1 MSRRWR
7 VVLAIVLAIP
17 VALYAAAVVLVGKT
31 FGRKAVRQFIS
42 GTFLGTKARPLTSQT
57 FKPTPGRLER
67 GKYLVEGLV
76 ACFWCHSERD
86 AQTRLPTAGKLG
98 AGVNDPD
105 FPKPILTALVFPNI
119 TPDPETGSGKWTDDM
134 LARAIREGVG
144 HDGRPLIPLMP
155 YESFRHL
162 SDEDLASII
171 VYLRS
176 IPPVRNPLPGMK
188 AKFPFSL
195 LVKGIP
201 EPLTTS
207 VPQPDVTTPAKLGE
221 YMTKIA
227 ECFAC
232 HEGEDPDG
240 HSLPFGGGHVFDEDP
255 SGPVAAANL
264 TSDPSGIAY
273 YDENTFIRA
282 LRTGRVGARELKI
295 MPWRRFGK
303 LSDDDLRAMFAY
315 LRSLPPVKHRV
326 DNTEPPTY
334 CRICRNKHGG
344 GAQN

>member
-1 MSRRWR
+1 MSRRWK
-7 VVLAIVLAIP
+7 IVLAIILAIP
-17 VALYAAAVVLVGKT
+17 LVLYVATASLIGRT

-57 FKPTPGRLER
+57 FEPTLVRLER

-76 ACFWCHSERD
+76 ACFWCHSEHD
-86 AQTRLPTAGKLG
+86 ALTRLPLAGKLG
-98 AGVNDPD
+98 AGVNDPE

-119 TPDPETGSGKWTDDM
+119 TPDPETGAGKWTDDM
-134 LARAIREGVG
+134 LARAIREGIG

-176 IPPVRNPLPGMK
+176 VPPVRNALPRMK
-188 AKFPFSL
+188 AKLPFSL

-207 VPQPDVTTPAKLGE
+207 VPQPDVSTPIKRGE

-227 ECFAC
+227 ECFVC
-232 HEGEDPDG
+232 HEGEGSDG
-240 HSLPFGGGHVFDEDP
+240 RSLPFGGGHVFDEDP

-264 TSDPSGIAY
+264 TSDATGIAY
-273 YDENTFIRA
+273 YDENIFIRA

-303 LSDDDLRAMFAY
+303 LPDDDLRAMYA
-315 LRSLPPVKHRV
+315 
-326 DNTEPPTY
+326 
-334 CRICRNKHGG
+334 
-344 GAQN
+344 